1 MDNKKSKLSPLLSY
15 ILFVLIV
22 LLLWYFNGSGHSDE
36 IKSDMVFRAERMG
49 MQVNYMSVKFM
60 GNGEYKCIYDVYDP
74 GSLFSS
80 PNKIHKVTIE
90 KWENGSHEFVRNE

>member
-1 MDNKKSKLSPLLSY
+1 MDNKKSKLSPLLSF

-22 LLLWYFNGSGHSDE
+22 LLLCYFNGSGHSDE
-36 IKSDMVFRAERMG
+36 IKSDMIFRAERMG

-74 GSLFSS
+74 GSLYSS